1 MNNPAIKVE
10 NISRWFG
17 DITAVDEVSF
27 SVTPGELFGL
37 VGPDGA
43 GKTTLLRMLSGV
55 LSPNAGDAELLGVS
69 VSVDPETVKQEIAY
83 MPQRFGLYTDLT
95 VMENLD
101 FYADLYDVGKKERKE
116 RLQRLFHF
124 SNLSPFKQR
133 LAGALSGGMKQK
145 LALSC
150 ALIHMP
156 KILLL
161 DEPTF
166 GVDPISRRDL
176 WLIVHEMV
184 EEGVTAIVSTAY
196 MDEAERFDRVALLNK
211 GQILAM
217 DSPDQLQ
224 NNLEG
229 DILTVMSS
237 NPRQARDAL
246 RSESFVKQA
255 SLFGDKLHVNV
266 RSASEGISRIEQLL
280 TQNGLS
286 DIVINKSTASLE
298 DVFIQYMNNSVAEQT

>member
-1 MNNPAIKVE
+1 MINPAIKVE
-10 NISRWFG
+10 NISRRFG
-17 DITAVDEVSF
+17 DIAAVDEVSF
-27 SVTPGELFGL
+27 SVSPGELFGL

-43 GKTTLLRMLSGV
+43 GKTTLLRMLAGV
-55 LSPNAGDAELLGVS
+55 LRPNRGDADLLGVS
-69 VSVDPETVKQEIAY
+69 VSTEPETVKQEIAY

-95 VMENLD
+95 VMENLN
-101 FYADLYDVGKKERKE
+101 FYADLYAVSKRERKQ
-116 RLQRLFHF
+116 RLERLFHF
-124 SNLSPFKQR
+124 SNLGPFKTR

-211 GQILAM
+211 GQVLAM

-224 NNLEG
+224 DNLEG

-237 NPRQARDAL
+237 SPRKARDVL
-246 RSESFVKQA
+246 RTETFVKQA
-255 SLFGDKLHVNV
+255 SLFGDKLHVIV
-266 RSASEGISRIEQLL
+266 RSASKDIPQVEQLL
-280 TQNGLS
+280 DQNGLS
-286 DIVINKSTASLE
+286 DVVINKTSASLE
-298 DVFIQYMNNSVAEQT
+298 DVFIQYMNNSTSE